1 MSADKPEKKKANP
14 AIDLAIK
21 GLMERLNPPKKKHN
35 PLTDDPTEKPEQVP
49 IDMAVKVIQA
59 AIQWEKVK
67 HAIEDSTD
75 GFNPDDM

>member
-1 MSADKPEKKKANP
+1 MPDDKPKKRANP

-21 GLMERLNPPKKKHN
+21 GLMERLNPKKTTN
-35 PLTDDPTEKPEQVP
+35 ALTDEPPEQVP

-67 HAIEDSTD
+67 HAIEDRED
-75 GFNPDDM
+75 GFDPENM